1 MAGVRHMIGQC
12 GRAGATLLLI
22 LFCSLA
28 GAGAQSGKFTASVD
42 RTTVGVG
49 EQFQLTFTL
58 EGTTSPEKFQPPPLD
73 NFVVLTGPNASTNM
87 QIINGS
93 VSSSISYGYVLQAR
107 REGKFTIGPATAV
120 ISPHSYSTEPIAI
133 TVTKGAPQAKGQGAQ
148 TGTGDISKIIGD
160 NIFLKVIVDRS
171 RVYQGEQITAT
182 YKLYT
187 RVGVANYNVT
197 RLPSLSGFWNEDLD
211 VPKQAQGTTE
221 VVNGKQYRTVTLKK
235 SALFP
240 LHGGTLQ
247 IDPMEMTLVVQ
258 VQSRRRSND
267 VFDQFFNDPF
277 FNDPFFGG
285 VTNVNYTVRSEP
297 VRITVEPLPSNPP
310 AGFSGG
316 VGKFTVESW
325 LDKRQAKT
333 NDPVTLRVK
342 VSGRGNLKLLT
353 APEVVFPPDLEKYDP
368 KISDNISN
376 EGNQISGS
384 RTFEYLLIPRHAGEQ
399 KIASFPFVY
408 FDPERRSYVTSKSP
422 EFVLNV
428 EKGNDLALGTATGV
442 SREDI
447 KLLGED
453 IRFIKSGTFAM
464 TRKGES
470 FVGSVP
476 FVAATAFPVA
486 AFIGFAFYLRKRER
500 TRGNVLLLRNR
511 RARRMAQRRLKE
523 ARQFLGKKQGEA
535 FYTEV
540 SRALWG
546 YVGDKLG
553 IPPADLTVDGIR
565 GELQA
570 RGVPEETV
578 GQLAATIDRCEFARF
593 APGAEAGQ
601 MDGVY
606 KAAVDLI
613 STIEDHIG

>member
-1 MAGVRHMIGQC
+1 MVFVRHMIVRC
-12 GRAGATLLLI
+12 VKAGIPLLFV
-22 LFCSLA
+22 LFSLSVA
-28 GAGAQSGKFTASVD
+28 AGAQGGKFTASVD
-42 RTTVGVG
+42 RTTVAVG

-58 EGTTSPEKFQPPPLD
+58 EGTTSPEKFQPPSLD
-73 NFVVLTGPNASTNM
+73 DFAVLTGPNASTNM

-93 VSSSISYGYVLQAR
+93 VSSSITYNYILQAR
-107 REGKFTIGPATAV
+107 KEGKFTIGPATAV
-120 ISPHSYSTEPIAI
+120 ISPRSYSTQPLAI
-133 TVTKGAPQAKGQGAQ
+133 TVTKGSPQAKGQGAQ
-148 TGTGDISKIIGD
+148 SGTGDISKVIGD

-211 VPKQAQGTTE
+211 VPKQAQGSTE

-240 LHGGTLQ
+240 LHSGTLQ
-247 IDPMEMTLVVQ
+247 IDPMEMTIVVQ

-267 VFDQFFNDPF
+267 IFDQFFNDPF

-297 VRITVEPLPSNPP
+297 VRITVEPLPPNPP
-310 AGFSGG
+310 GGFSGG

-325 LDKRQAKT
+325 LDKRQVKT
-333 NDPVTLRVK
+333 NDPATLRVK
-342 VSGRGNLKLLT
+342 ISGRGNLKLLT

-376 EGNQISGS
+376 EGNQVSGS
-384 RTFEYLLIPRHAGEQ
+384 RTFEYLVIPRHAGEQ

-408 FDPERRSYVTSKSP
+408 FDPERKSYITSKSP

-428 EKGNDLALGTATGV
+428 EKGNDIALGTASGV

-453 IRFIKSGTFAM
+453 IRFIKSGPLTM
-464 TRKGES
+464 SRRGES

-511 RARRMAQRRLKE
+511 KARRMAQRRLKD
-523 ARQFLGKKQGEA
+523 AKQFLGKKQSEA

-553 IPPADLTVDGIR
+553 IAPADLTVDGIR
-565 GELQA
+565 GELQS
-570 RGVPEETV
+570 RGVPEESV
-578 GQLAATIDRCEFARF
+578 GKLASTIERCEFARF
-593 APGAEAGQ
+593 APGVESGQ
-601 MDGVY
+601 MDGMY